1 MRAHER
7 RLAWLAYVG
16 GLAVLLLPGG
26 ALVVGAIWL
35 YRYLRMPAVL
45 TAQHDERIQRG
56 DAPPL
61 G

>member
-7 RLAWLAYVG
+7 RLAWLAYLG
-16 GLAVLLLPGG
+16 ALAVLLLPGG

-35 YRYLRMPAVL
+35 YRYLRPAVL

-56 DAPPL
+56 HAPPL